1 MKLHVQ
7 VDRRA
12 ARRFRRQMNIFDL
25 LAPVI
30 KVVAVDVEKRV
41 EHGIEPLPRQDFRRD
56 DAVLA
61 VNRNLDV
68 RPGVGGAVV
77 DGEPVAF
84 ELKGFDLGLLGARAT
99 ENRSNDQEARQRR
112 PQRGADPNS
121 LPRTL
126 LLRAARDA

>member
-68 RPGVGGAVV
+68 LPGVGGAVV

-99 ENRSNDQEARQRR
+99 ENRSND
-112 PQRGADPNS
+112 
-121 LPRTL
+121 
-126 LLRAARDA
+126 